1 MMIKGLWDKIKL
13 VCGNHPDSD
22 NMVMEIR
29 KGAFS
34 PFYACPK
41 YTQNIYNGGDYCLN
55 RITLV
60 DYEKMISH
68 IAEEVND
75 MIENDEVPNL
85 QNLKWT
91 RNGVEFKILVYTNN
105 EIVVSVLNKTALK
118 GLKTHF

>member
-1 MMIKGLWDKIKL
+1 
-13 VCGNHPDSD
+13 
-22 NMVMEIR
+22 
-29 KGAFS
+29 
-34 PFYACPK
+34 
-41 YTQNIYNGGDYCLN
+41 
-55 RITLV
+55 
-60 DYEKMISH
+60 MISH

-91 RNGVEFKILVYTNN
+91 RNGVEFKILVYNNN